1 MMKIYVAAVASL
13 LAAAGLGLAQQTE
26 IRWVTAHDEDFTGAT
41 PKSEPEPLP
50 APMPVKPDTRNK
62 MPGDSFSWEA
72 SCGDEMCCD
81 TGSAC
86 GPTFWGDAQYLLWWS
101 KRGPNPNPLVTT
113 SSRPTIPGAGGIGV
127 PGTTVLF
134 GAHTLDYPAQS
145 GGRLTFGAWLDCNNT
160 VGVEWSGFL
169 LERAVVHFQA
179 ASGPDGN
186 PFLAFPI
193 TLPDGAAVGVTVA
206 APGAVRLPPRVGA
219 IIIGST
225 SQLWGTEANVVFNL
239 TQNCS
244 SSADLLVGFRY
255 ADLLEKLEIDG
266 FSVATATG
274 TTTAGSDIFQTRNQF
289 YGGQIGAR
297 FLYRMSAFSLESAV
311 KVAMGPSHETVNI
324 EGNIA
329 TTTAAGVRTAFP
341 GSLYAEPSNIGHTT
355 QDRFTVIPEVQ
366 LNLGYNITQHVR
378 AFVGYNFLYWNDI
391 ARPGDQINPVINT
404 TQRLGGPLIGPAEP
418 TPVFNHTD
426 FWVQGVNFG
435 LAIGF

>member
-1 MMKIYVAAVASL
+1 M
-13 LAAAGLGLAQQTE
+13 GG
-26 IRWVTAHDEDFTGAT
+26 
-41 PKSEPEPLP
+41 
-50 APMPVKPDTRNK
+50 N
-62 MPGDSFSWEA
+62 
-72 SCGDEMCCD
+72 CGDEMFCD
-81 TGSAC
+81 LEPAR
-86 GPTFWGDAQYLLWWS
+86 GPTVWGDAQYLLWWS
-101 KRGPNPNPLVTT
+101 KSGPNPNPLVTT
-113 SSRPTIPGAGGIGV
+113 SSNPAAPNAGGIGV
-127 PGTTVLF
+127 RGTTVLF
-134 GAHTLDYPAQS
+134 GANTLDYPVQS
-145 GGRLTFGAWLDCNNT
+145 GGRLTFGAWLDCNNS

-169 LERAVVHFQA
+169 LEQAVVHFQA
-179 ASGPDGN
+179 ASNVSGN

-193 TLPDGAAVGVTVA
+193 ILPGGAAAGIIVA
-206 APGAVRLPPRVGA
+206 APAGVIRGSPRAGD

-225 SQLWGTEANVVFNL
+225 SQLWGTEANGVFNL
-239 TQNCS
+239 TQDDS
-244 SSADLLVGFRY
+244 WSADVLVGFRY

-266 FSVATATG
+266 FSVLTATG
-274 TTTAGSDIFQTRNQF
+274 TATAGSDIFQTRNQF

-311 KVAMGPSHETVNI
+311 KLAMGPSHETVNI

-378 AFVGYNFLYWNDI
+378 AFVGYDFLYWNDI

-404 TQRLGGPLIGPAEP
+404 TQRLGGALVGPAEP

-426 FWVQGVNFG
+426 FWVQGINLGV
-435 LAIGF
+435 AIGF